1 MQCNA
6 VVWFSSAVQYSEVWW
21 HSVLQCP
28 ARYALFSHL
37 VFQSLDG
44 EMFDQ
49 LSVGRWHV
57 TRVIGCQLRRL
68 PFHQPRRAVHHHVL
82 TTEYLSALPSV
93 LNYSLKSHKG
103 KYQQQ
108 QQTSYIR
115 LTASI
120 LKQAFLTVWVKQSA
134 A

>member
-1 MQCNA
+1 MVYNIVQCNA
-6 VVWFSSAVQYSEVWW
+6 VVWFSSAVQYGGGWW

-28 ARYALFSHL
+28 AMYALFSHL

-49 LSVGRWHV
+49 LSVGRRHV
-57 TRVIGCQLRRL
+57 TGVVGCQLRLL
-68 PFHQPRRAVHHHVL
+68 PFHQSRRAVHLHVL

-103 KYQQQ
+103 KIS
-108 QQTSYIR
+108 T
-115 LTASI
+115 TTTNI
-120 LKQAFLTVWVKQSA
+120 LNKADC
-134 A
+134 